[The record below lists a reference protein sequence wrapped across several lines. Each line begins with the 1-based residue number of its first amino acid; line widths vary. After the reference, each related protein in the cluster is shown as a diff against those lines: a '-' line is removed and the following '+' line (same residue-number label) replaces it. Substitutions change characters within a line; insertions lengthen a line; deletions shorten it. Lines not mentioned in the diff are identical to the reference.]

1 MQGLCAGLGR
11 VRDRDGQWGHV
22 TLNLACVWGRVTE
35 GLPGERLG
43 TEVCSVWILQNAAEG
58 CFGLA
63 CRGGEAPADAA
74 LGAG

>member
-1 MQGLCAGLGR
+1 M
-11 VRDRDGQWGHV
+11 
-22 TLNLACVWGRVTE
+22 NLACVWGRVTE